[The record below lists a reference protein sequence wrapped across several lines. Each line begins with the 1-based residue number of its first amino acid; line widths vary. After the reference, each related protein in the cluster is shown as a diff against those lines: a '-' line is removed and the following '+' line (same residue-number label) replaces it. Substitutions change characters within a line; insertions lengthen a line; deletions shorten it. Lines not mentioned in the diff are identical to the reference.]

1 MTGTGV
7 LDLDK
12 WEQELS
18 SRGDEALIFVHGY
31 NTSFDEGLSRLA
43 QLKWDLQYHRPA
55 ILFSWPSRDDLLS
68 YVFNSNS
75 ALYARK
81 HFIELI
87 KILEQECDVKKLNI
101 VAHSMGNLVVVDA
114 LSEYAKSNVPL
125 QIAQLIMAAPDMD
138 SDLYRQDI
146 KNLSKS
152 VEGMTL
158 YASANDKA
166 MLASRLVAQG
176 RRAGDVVDGVP
187 VLAPGVEAIDV
198 SAIGDDMFALNH
210 DTFATKRPLIDD
222 MHLILEGVR
231 PPNKRLADF
240 WGSQKEP
247 NLQSSGGTPL

>member
-1 MTGTGV
+1 M
-7 LDLDK
+7 
-12 WEQELS
+12 
-18 SRGDEALIFVHGY
+18 
-31 NTSFDEGLSRLA
+31 FD
-43 QLKWDLQYHRPA
+43 
-55 ILFSWPSRDDLLS
+55 
-68 YVFNSNS
+68 SNS

-114 LSEYAKSNVPL
+114 LSEYAKTNVPL

-240 WGSQKEP
+240 WGEP
-247 NLQSSGGTPL
+247 EGAKPPEFWRYAP